1 MRDYVKELM
10 ETWTS
15 HGEQAAYSRVR
26 ELLHEARNDVIR
38 LRRQEEAIQAL
49 GQVLR
54 EHPDVD
60 ISEDPGEVS
69 AGLDL
74 IEASERSRLV
84 VETAQEVYLDLVRDP
99 CVDEGSMLI
108 KTQDVLNLLR
118 RRGLDLGVQQPL
130 AVIGTVLS
138 NANGFHRIARNTFQY
153 QEGRTNVVS
162 LVPDYVDDLPF

>member
-1 MRDYVKELM
+1 MALM

-15 HGEQAAYSRVR
+15 QGEQAAYSRVR
-26 ELLHEARNDVIR
+26 ELLHEVRNDVIR
-38 LRRQEEAIQAL
+38 LRKQEEAIQAL

-84 VETAQEVYLDLVRDP
+84 VEAAQEIYLDLGRDP
-99 CVDEGSMLI
+99 FCDAGSMLI
-108 KTQDVLNLLR
+108 KTQDVLNFLR
-118 RRGLDLGVQQPL
+118 KRGLDLGVQQPL

-138 NANGFHRIARNTFQY
+138 NATGFHRIARNTFQY
-153 QEGRTNVVS
+153 HEETTNVAS
-162 LVPDYVDDLPF
+162 FGPADADDLPF

>member
-1 MRDYVKELM
+1 M
-10 ETWTS
+10 
-15 HGEQAAYSRVR
+15 
-26 ELLHEARNDVIR
+26 
-38 LRRQEEAIQAL
+38 

-84 VETAQEVYLDLVRDP
+84 VEAAQELYLDLVRDP
-99 CVDEGSMLI
+99 SVDEGSMLI

-138 NANGFHRIARNTFQY
+138 NAHGFRRIARNTFEY
-153 QEGRTNVVS
+153 QVES
-162 LVPDYVDDLPF
+162 VPAYMDIDDLPF

>member
-10 ETWTS
+10 GTWTS

-26 ELLHEARNDVIR
+26 ELLHEVRNDVIR

-49 GQVLR
+49 VQVLR

-84 VETAQEVYLDLVRDP
+84 VETAQEVYLDLVMNP
-99 CVDEGSMLI
+99 SVDEGSMLI

-162 LVPDYVDDLPF
+162 RVPDYVDDLPF